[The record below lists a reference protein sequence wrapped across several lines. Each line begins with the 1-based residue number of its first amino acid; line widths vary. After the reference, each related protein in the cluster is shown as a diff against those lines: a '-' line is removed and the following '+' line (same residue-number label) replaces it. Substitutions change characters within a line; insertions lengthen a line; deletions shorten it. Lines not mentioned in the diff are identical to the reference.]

1 MFHTTKNRLKSNHT
15 ALGSSK
21 GFGHEVSRMFPVECL
36 QRSRGCFPYNPLIIP
51 LNSFRK
57 CLNLGNSVGGSKH
70 SISRTQG
77 QQNWLKLSI
86 KETIVNFDY
95 SFGEISDKQNEIG
108 VLLFSRSSQPDRE
121 YGQMAK

>member
-1 MFHTTKNRLKSNHT
+1 MSGLLI
-15 ALGSSK
+15 LGT
-21 GFGHEVSRMFPVECL
+21 L
-36 QRSRGCFPYNPLIIP
+36 Q
-51 LNSFRK
+51 
-57 CLNLGNSVGGSKH
+57 GGSKH
-70 SISRTQG
+70 TISRTQG